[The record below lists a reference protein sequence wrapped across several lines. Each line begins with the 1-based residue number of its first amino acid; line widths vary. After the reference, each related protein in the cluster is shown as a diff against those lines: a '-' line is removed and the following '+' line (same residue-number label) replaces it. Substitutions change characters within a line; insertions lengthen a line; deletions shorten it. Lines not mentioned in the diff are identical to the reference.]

1 MSWSGARPM
10 RISPTGMSE
19 EMRAFYEAVYRLVE
33 RIPPGRVATYGQLAW
48 MLHAPRLARQVGRR
62 HAFGTAG
69 RGLPCHRVV
78 GGQGRLVPGWPEQRL
93 LLEQE
98 GIAFRENGCAD
109 LNACGGSQAKPGYKR
124 ITGRFPHGNRLFVD

>member
-1 MSWSGARPM
+1 
-10 RISPTGMSE
+10 MSE

-48 MLHAPRLARQVGRR
+48 MLHAPRLARQVGRAMR
-62 HAFGTAG
+62 LAPPG
-69 RGLPCHRVV
+69 R
-78 GGQGRLVPGWPEQRL
+78 GRLVPGWPEQRL

-109 LNACGGSQAKPGYKR
+109 LNACRWKPGEA
-124 ITGRFPHGNRLFVD
+124 GL

>member
-1 MSWSGARPM
+1 
-10 RISPTGMSE
+10 MSE

-48 MLHAPRLARQVGRR
+48 MLHAPRWPSGGAPPCVWHRPG
-62 HAFGTAG
+62 GG
-69 RGLPCHRVV
+69 CPCHRVV

-109 LNACGGSQAKPGYKR
+109 LNACRWKPGEA
-124 ITGRFPHGNRLFVD
+124 GL